1 MSRGAPW
8 IVAGERIVAH
18 LGGPEI
24 KYKGEMAPPTDTH
37 VVTCFLRHHGEV
49 LLLRRSKDVGSYAG
63 QWGTVAG
70 HAEGDPEAAARAE
83 IEEETGLGDA
93 VTLVR
98 AGDPFPVED
107 EALGTRWVV
116 HPFLFDCA
124 HRDAALNWE
133 TQAAA
138 WETPTELLRRDTV
151 PQLWTS
157 YEHVAPSIA
166 SVAADRM
173 HGSAYIATR
182 ALEVL
187 RDRAGVLRHQEEAGA
202 GASLPA
208 VARALLE
215 ARPSMAAL
223 SNRVHRVMH
232 ATRPTFDPTEVEA
245 EAHTAI
251 TRAIEADAVTAR
263 HAAQQIAGERVLT
276 LSRSG
281 TVLQAFA
288 EADPPPEVVVAESRP
303 DREGVYVAE
312 ALAERRV
319 SATLITDAAVAA
331 MLADASINAVVVG
344 ADTVLETG
352 AVVNKTGTRGAALA
366 ARQGDVPVYVVAATD
381 KIVPDDGP
389 HLEEGPSSAVYA
401 GDGKVAVRNPTF
413 DVTPAAW
420 VTRWITEDGAL
431 QREGV
436 RDRAAE
442 HAHWRQWMEHG
453 EDCG

>member
-1 MSRGAPW
+1 
-8 IVAGERIVAH
+8 
-18 LGGPEI
+18 
-24 KYKGEMAPPTDTH
+24 MAPPTDTH
-37 VVTCFLRHHGEV
+37 VVTCFLRHQGEV
-49 LLLRRSKDVGSYAG
+49 LLLRRSEEVGSYAG

-98 AGDPFPVED
+98 VGDPFPVED

-138 WETPTELLRRDTV
+138 WGMPTEILRRDTV

-157 YEHVAPSIA
+157 YERVAPSIA
-166 SVAADRM
+166 SVAADRT

-187 RDRAGVLRHQEEAGA
+187 RDRAGVLRHQEEVGA
-202 GASLPA
+202 GASLPE

-223 SNRVHRVMH
+223 SNRVHRVMY
-232 ATRPTFDPTEVEA
+232 ATRPTFDPAEVEVEA
-245 EAHTAI
+245 HTTIA
-251 TRAIEADAVTAR
+251 RAIEADAATAR
-263 HAAQQIAGERVLT
+263 HAAQQIAGKRILT

-288 EADPPPEVVVAESRP
+288 EANPSPEVVVAESRP
-303 DREGVYVAE
+303 DCEGVYVAE
-312 ALAERRV
+312 ALAERGV

-331 MLADASINAVVVG
+331 MLADASIDAVVVG

-366 ARQGDVPVYVVAATD
+366 ARQEDVPVYVVAATD
-381 KIVPDDGP
+381 KVVPDDAP
-389 HLEEGPSSAVYA
+389 HLEEGPPSAVYK
-401 GDGKVAVRNPTF
+401 GDGRVAARNPTF

-420 VTRWITEDGAL
+420 MTRWMTEDGAL
-431 QREGV
+431 QREDV
-436 RDRAAE
+436 RNRAAE
-442 HAHWRQWMEHG
+442 HAHWRQWMERG